1 MVRKLL
7 FFIIVLATACGILLL
22 APPNNSVIIWIG
34 ITFAALS
41 VAACVGLFAPYRYQ
55 VYLGAGT
62 LFCLYLQWQRIMSFE
77 LVGYALLG
85 IIMSEAI
92 YQVLRTMW

>member
-7 FFIIVLATACGILLL
+7 FFSVSLAVTGGILLL
-22 APPNNSVIIWIG
+22 APPDNPIIIWVG
-34 ITFAALS
+34 ISFMALTVAAL
-41 VAACVGLFAPYRYQ
+41 VGLFAPYRYQ
-55 VYLGAGT
+55 VYLGAAT

-85 IIMSEAI
+85 VLISEVI
-92 YQVLRTMW
+92 YQVLRKLW

>member
-7 FFIIVLATACGILLL
+7 FFITVAAATAGVLWFTPPSNSIIIWTGIVL
-22 APPNNSVIIWIG
+22 V
-34 ITFAALS
+34 ALS
-41 VAACVGLFAPYRYQ
+41 VSAGIGLFAPYRYQ
-55 VYLGAGT
+55 IYTGAGT
-62 LFCLYLQWQRIMSFE
+62 LFCLYLQWQHIMSFE

-85 IIMSEAI
+85 IIMSEVI

>member
-7 FFIIVLATACGILLL
+7 FFSLVLSVTSGILLL
-22 APPNNSVIIWIG
+22 APPHNPVIIWIG
-34 ITFAALS
+34 ISFVALS
-41 VAACVGLFAPYRYQ
+41 VAAFVGLFAPYRYQ

-85 IIMSEAI
+85 ILISEVI
-92 YQVLRTMW
+92 YQVLRKLW